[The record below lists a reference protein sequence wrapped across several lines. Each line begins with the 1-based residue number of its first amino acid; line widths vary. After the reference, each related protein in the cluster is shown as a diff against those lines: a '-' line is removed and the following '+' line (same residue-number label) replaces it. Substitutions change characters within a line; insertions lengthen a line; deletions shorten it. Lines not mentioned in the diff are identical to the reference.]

1 MQLNYHF
8 GRNDEI
14 EPTGSQIQ
22 TDVNTSIRGTDPSLD
37 SVLSGVQS
45 FVIAC
50 GFDIGHSGIAP
61 VAPPPE

>member
-1 MQLNYHF
+1 MQYNYHF

-22 TDVNTSIRGTDPSLD
+22 TDVNTSLRGTEPSLD
-37 SVLSGVQS
+37 VVLSGVQS

-50 GFDIGHSGIAP
+50 GFELGGSGIGP
-61 VAPPPE
+61 VAAASE

>member
-1 MQLNYHF
+1 MQHNYHF

-22 TDVNTSIRGTDPSLD
+22 TDVTTSIRGTDPSLD

-45 FVIAC
+45 FVVAC
-50 GFDIGHSGIAP
+50 GFEIGGSGIALI
-61 VAPPPE
+61 APPVE